1 MQRLETSICNT
12 VEKNS
17 CCCCCFLEN
26 KGVFSYL
33 YTIWNWHK
41 SLMADYNYN
50 SVPAVCVWTTNTIT
64 ARLKEVHLRIKET
77 QSLWFLTY
85 DFCGT
90 HCYCFISIHAS
101 NDTPEE
107 RSADLLKDQQRSQI
121 SQRCS
126 TPHYVQ
132 QTQSVFHNASVCSPS
147 RDTSARSIPT
157 RPNQKESTVP
167 LACQQGREA
176 IHTEPSTMRRGLCDS
191 RCQNN
196 RKRSGRNSQSYLL
209 LFQREGN

>member
-1 MQRLETSICNT
+1 MQRLVTSICNT

-17 CCCCCFLEN
+17 CCCCCFFWKTRASFHIFIPFEIDIN
-26 KGVFSYL
+26 HWWQ
-33 YTIWNWHK
+33 I
-41 SLMADYNYN
+41 
-50 SVPAVCVWTTNTIT
+50 TIT
-64 ARLKEVHLRIKET
+64 TRSLQFVSEWQT
-77 QSLWFLTY
+77 QSLLDWKKCIWELKRCSRS
-85 DFCGT
+85 DSW
-90 HCYCFISIHAS
+90 HCYCFISVHAS

-126 TPHYVQ
+126 TPRYVQ
-132 QTQSVFHNASVCSPS
+132 QTRSVFHNASVCSPS
-147 RDTSARSIPT
+147 RETSARSIPT
-157 RPNQKESTVP
+157 RPNQKESAVP